1 MSATVHRIEVARI
14 KRAARLVNAEP
25 DTRCAECGG
34 VIGEKRA
41 PTDSKTGRDWHLERW
56 LRLEG
61 LAP

>member
-1 MSATVHRIEVARI
+1 MSATIHRIETARI

-25 DTRCAECGG
+25 DTRCAECGE
-34 VIGEKRA
+34 VIEERG
-41 PTDSKTGRDWHLERW
+41 PTDSKTGRDWHLSCW